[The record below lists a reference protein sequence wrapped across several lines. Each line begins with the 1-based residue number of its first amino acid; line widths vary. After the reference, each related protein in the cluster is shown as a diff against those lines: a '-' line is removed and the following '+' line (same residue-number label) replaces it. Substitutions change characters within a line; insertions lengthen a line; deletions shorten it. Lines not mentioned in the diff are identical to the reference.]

1 MCRSLTCFFFAFLFY
16 LLLYRALFILK
27 ASAQQHKENK
37 NNIYCIIYNNWK
49 RRKEAIMSGT
59 VLVCMYV

>member
-1 MCRSLTCFFFAFLFY
+1 MHVSFVDLLFFAFLFY

-37 NNIYCIIYNNWK
+37 NNIYCIIYIIIGK
-49 RRKEAIMSGT
+49 DGKKQSC
-59 VLVCMYV
+59 LVQY